1 MLRNLSIVLFLGLA
15 ACGGSKSQAQ
25 DPSTAENSSTDTST
39 PEASPNECCC
49 QTEMHSCAM
58 KDTDACEQDDGQCTG
73 DDAAHCDCMD
83 EPEGDDA
90 P

>member
-25 DPSTAENSSTDTST
+25 DPSTENASTETST
-39 PEASPNECCC
+39 PESSSPAECCC
-49 QTEMHSCAM
+49 QTEMHSCSM
-58 KDTDACEQDDGQCTG
+58 KETGACEEDDGQCTG
-73 DDAAHCDCMD
+73 DDAAHCDCMGD
-83 EPEGDDA
+83 DEGDDA